1 MWNYEKRLQY
11 PVKITQTNP
20 QAAQIIISQFGGPDG
35 ELAASMR
42 YLSQR
47 YTMPYKEVTGI
58 LTDIGT
64 EELAHMEMICAIV
77 YQLTKGLSPEEIKKY
92 GFDKYYVDHTLAL
105 WPQAASG
112 TPFTATYFQS
122 KGDPITDLHED
133 LAAEQKARTT
143 YDNILR
149 MINDPEICDPIRFLR
164 QREIVHYQR
173 FGDAKHTHSNRFIYK
188 VHNRKRDCRST
199 TVPFIHKIIILLCFK
214 YSTRLRRHRIRAYRF
229 CR

>member
-20 QAAQIIISQFGGPDG
+20 KIAQVIITQFGGPDG

-77 YQLTKGLSPEEIKKY
+77 HQLTRNLSVEE
-92 GFDKYYVDHTLAL
+92 V
-105 WPQAASG
+105 
-112 TPFTATYFQS
+112 
-122 KGDPITDLHED
+122 E
-133 LAAEQKARTT
+133 
-143 YDNILR
+143 
-149 MINDPEICDPIRFLR
+149 
-164 QREIVHYQR
+164 
-173 FGDAKHTHSNRFIYK
+173 
-188 VHNRKRDCRST
+188 
-199 TVPFIHKIIILLCFK
+199 KIWL
-214 YSTRLRRHRIRAYRF
+214 
-229 CR
+229 

>member
-20 QAAQIIISQFGGPDG
+20 KIAQIIISQFGGPDG

-77 YQLTKGLSPEEIKKY
+77 YQLTKDLTPEEIECS
-92 GFDKYYVDHTLAL
+92 GFGPYYVDHTLAL

-112 TPFTATYFQS
+112 MPWTATVFQS
-122 KGDPITDLHED
+122 KGDPITDLHENM
-133 LAAEQKARTT
+133 AAEQKARTT

-149 MINDPEICDPIRFLR
+149 LVKDPEVCEPIRFLR
-164 QREIVHYQR
+164 EREIVHYQR
-173 FGDAKHTHSNRFIYK
+173 FGES
-188 VHNRKRDCRST
+188 
-199 TVPFIHKIIILLCFK
+199 
-214 YSTRLRRHRIRAYRF
+214 LRIVQEKLDSRNFYAFNPEFDR
-229 CR
+229 